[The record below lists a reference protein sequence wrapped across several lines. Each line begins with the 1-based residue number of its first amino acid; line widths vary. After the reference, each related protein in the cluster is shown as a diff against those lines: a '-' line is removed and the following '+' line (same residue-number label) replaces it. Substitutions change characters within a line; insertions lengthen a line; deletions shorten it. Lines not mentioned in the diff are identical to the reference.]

1 MEQPTT
7 SNNNASQAFSYDDL
21 FPALPESA
29 TPKFPAAVAS
39 NNIKRIGSTVVTQ
52 VIFFNGHF
60 EFKFFFIETLNSKN

>member
-7 SNNNASQAFSYDDL
+7 SNNASQAFSYDDL

-29 TPKFPAAVAS
+29 TPKFPTAVAS

-52 VIFFNGHF
+52 VRFNSHF
-60 EFKFFFIETLNSKN
+60 NFELLTVVMN

>member
-1 MEQPTT
+1 MNCSVIEQPTT
-7 SNNNASQAFSYDDL
+7 SNSAAAFSYDDL

-52 VIFFNGHF
+52 VI
-60 EFKFFFIETLNSKN
+60 